1 MKYFDLAKEK
11 LSSLWPMWLVIMLAA
26 FWSIYIQDGQINRD
40 GLLYLKQAYLI
51 AEGSWKE
58 GLVLY
63 PWPFFSILIAV
74 FHKITNLHLQVV
86 AHGVDLVLFGISA
99 LFYLKTLQL
108 IYNKEKQILF
118 YGGIILLSFIPIMD
132 DYVGMVLRDH
142 GLWAGCMMGTYFYF
156 KYLSQKNYINNIL
169 WQLSFVFAGLFR
181 PEALVFL
188 ILIPLFNLMMNRS
201 FDFNIDNIHR
211 LIKEYSVVLIYII
224 FSVANKLLSNASNL
238 SGEQQSRL
246 SEFIPRLIN
255 LFEQISSPLPL
266 TTSHPYLSG
275 LLVNY
280 PITIT
285 FGVLLT
291 ILIVKWFKGLG
302 LLVSGLLIYYLSK
315 TYQNK
320 LDREIKLSLY
330 FFIAISFL
338 LVGFNLFNVYVLSNR
353 YWGFH
358 WFWIFILVSPVLI
371 NLFKLKTTKFINS
384 IKVFVSIYIAISMIN
399 VAIDSN
405 KNTIDM
411 DAGGY
416 FKNMGLDKSQS
427 LKLINA
433 ERVGYYGGISI
444 PDLMSVTQPE
454 LQNTQ
459 VIIFNGREDEVTKI
473 LEIGYQLEKGFAKNQ
488 QGIYILK
495 RVPRD

>member
-1 MKYFDLAKEK
+1 MKYFELAKEK
-11 LSSLWPMWLVIMLAA
+11 LSSLLPMWLVIMLTA

-58 GLVLY
+58 GFALF

-74 FHKITNLHLQVV
+74 FHKLTNLHLQVV
-86 AHGVDLVLFGISA
+86 AHGVDLALFGIAA

-156 KYLSQKNYINNIL
+156 KYLSKKNYVNNLL

-181 PEALVFL
+181 PEAFVFL
-188 ILIPLFNLMMNRS
+188 ILIPAFNLVTNAG
-201 FDFNIDNIHR
+201 FDFKAQNIQK
-211 LIKEYSVVLIYII
+211 LMKEYSVVLIYVIV
-224 FSVANKLLSNASNL
+224 SVANKLLSNVNDIS
-238 SGEQQSRL
+238 SEQQTRL
-246 SEFIPRLIN
+246 SEFIPRLVS
-255 LFEQISSPLPL
+255 LFEQISSSLPL
-266 TTSHPYLSG
+266 ITNHPYLND

-285 FGVLLT
+285 FGLLLT
-291 ILIVKWFKGLG
+291 IIIVKWIKGLG
-302 LLVSGLLIYYLSK
+302 LLVGGLLIYSFTKFYH
-315 TYQNK
+315 NK
-320 LDREIKLSLY
+320 FDREIKLSLY
-330 FFIAISFL
+330 FFITISFL

-358 WFWIFILVSPVLI
+358 WFWVFILVSPVLI
-371 NLFKLKTTKFINS
+371 NVFKSKTTKLTNAL
-384 IKVFVSIYIAISMIN
+384 KALVSIYIVISIMN
-399 VAIDSN
+399 VAVDSN
-405 KNTIDM
+405 KNTIEM

-416 FKNMGLDKSQS
+416 FKNLDNTQS
-427 LKLINA
+427 VKLINA
-433 ERVGYYGGISI
+433 ERVGYYGGMSI
-444 PDLMSVTQPE
+444 PDLMSATQPE

-459 VIIFNGREDEVTKI
+459 FIILNGSEDGVAKM
-473 LEIGYQLEKGFAKNQ
+473 LETGYQLEKSFAKNK
-488 QGIYILK
+488 QGVYILK
-495 RVPRD
+495 RDNQ